1 MSNEKIEDQTKKA
14 AEAAASGEEAKA
26 EDEAGL
32 SEDEL
37 EGVSGGAGVGPVVR
51 PRVAATGLGGAA
63 VAGVGGVLG
72 KGGIASEHVK
82 TGTIFPK
89 GTAASNPG
97 SNSSQ

>member
-1 MSNEKIEDQTKKA
+1 MSNEKIEDTTKKA

-51 PRVAATGLGGAA
+51 PRVAAPA
-63 VAGVGGVLG
+63 VAGGAVAGGVLG
-72 KGGIASEHVK
+72 KGGLASEHVK

-89 GTAASNPG
+89 GAAISNPG
-97 SNSSQ
+97 SSQQ